1 MIICYLILQIFD
13 FSSVLNSKAN
23 MNKKQLFDRWAATYD
38 WLFPSVMYQA
48 AHKRLLEYVDLPP
61 EPRVL
66 DIGCG
71 TGRLLDRLATEFPNL
86 QGTGLDLSP
95 EMLRIARRS
104 HHHHPR
110 LIFISGNAEDL
121 PFADGQFDAIFSSF
135 SFLHYPNPE
144 RVCQQ
149 VSRVLQSQGRFY
161 LVDFTFSQTDRS
173 QDLPISPGGIRLYG
187 LSARDRL
194 GERAGLSCL
203 AHYHLLG
210 PVLLTIFVK
219 EKRS

>member
-1 MIICYLILQIFD
+1 
-13 FSSVLNSKAN
+13 
-23 MNKKQLFDRWAATYD
+23 MNKKQLFDRWAASYD

-61 EPRVL
+61 QPRVL

-71 TGRLLDRLATEFPNL
+71 TGRLLDRLATEFPDL

-110 LIFISGNAEDL
+110 LIFRSGNAENL

-135 SFLHYPNPE
+135 SFLHYPDPE
-144 RVCQQ
+144 RVCQE
-149 VSRVLQSQGRFY
+149 VSRVLQVQGRFY
-161 LVDFTFSQTDRS
+161 LVDMTFSQTAET
-173 QDLPISPGGIRLYG
+173 QHLPISPGGIRLY
-187 LSARDRL
+187 SPPARDRL
-194 GERAGLSCL
+194 GKQAGLSCL
-203 AHYHLLG
+203 GHYHLLG
-210 PVLLTIFVK
+210 LVLLTVFV
-219 EKRS
+219 S